1 MVFITALRAES
12 RVLMD
17 QAPGREN
24 RRRGRMRIFQLFEKD
39 FYILETGIGI
49 PFSRTELN
57 DAICELNPALLINY
71 GVCGALDKNIRL
83 HETYLIDKVCMEALP
98 AILPGRDLPKRCEQL
113 KKSFPVSDLLT
124 VEQAVLSTGERDRLF
139 RESGCSL
146 VDMEAYPLAQIS
158 RKLNIPLL
166 ILKLVS
172 DMADESAVEEI
183 KKNIPVWQKRLRNDL
198 SEVMRILS

>member
-1 MVFITALRAES
+1 MKREIFFPVSAEFLPMVFITALRAES

-17 QAPGREN
+17 QAPGREI

-49 PFSRTELN
+49 PFSRTELSA
-57 DAICELNPALLINY
+57 AIRELNPALIINY
-71 GVCGALDKNIRL
+71 GICGALNKNIPL

-98 AILPGRDLPKRCEQL
+98 VIRPADDLLGQREQL
-113 KKSFPVSDLLT
+113 KISFPVSDLLT

-146 VDMEAYPLAQIS
+146 VDMEGYPLAQIS
-158 RKLNIPLL
+158 RELNIPLL
-166 ILKLVS
+166 ILKMVS
-172 DMADESAVEEI
+172 DMADESAVEEVN
-183 KKNIPVWQKRLRNDL
+183 K
-198 SEVMRILS
+198 